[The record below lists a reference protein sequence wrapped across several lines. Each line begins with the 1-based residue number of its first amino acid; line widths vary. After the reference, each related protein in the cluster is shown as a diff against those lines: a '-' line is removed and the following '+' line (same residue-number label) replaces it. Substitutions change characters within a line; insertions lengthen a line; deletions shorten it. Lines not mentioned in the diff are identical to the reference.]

1 MQKRTYRS
9 FYLSPKAFYLA
20 LFGLIL
26 LSLAMCDTAIR
37 LDRAISQN
45 PGLIGM
51 VYIPALE
58 HIFGGAVVL
67 SGGVLLIDFIE
78 KH

>member
-1 MQKRTYRS
+1 MQRRTQHS

-37 LDRAISQN
+37 LDEAIAQD
-45 PGLIGM
+45 PGLIGI

-58 HIFGGAVVL
+58 YIFGGAVVL
-67 SGGVLLIDFIE
+67 TGGVLLMDYIE
-78 KH
+78 KR